1 MQATRATIAIVAS
14 LLAIGCVILV
24 SDNEPGEIVASGIAK
39 PAAEKKKA
47 VLSRR
52 QDALV
57 GKNLRDFKA
66 YVEVNWDNI
75 KEMGIQA
82 GGEENAVLEPL
93 AAAIRSSDVEHLDKA
108 WNGYYKKMMQKYKK
122 KNSLARNMVR
132 QVSRKLRSNK
142 GLLTVKGNKVSITG
156 KTLGLLHTPD
166 AEHKFLGASLKH
178 VLTMAKNLSVK
189 KKKIVKKKAM
199 ATPWINKNEQETLWG
214 SSCVD
219 DEAFGE
225 GYSMN
230 CKEIPDKESCHDRGG
245 CKWQTGWDGK

>member
-82 GGEENAVLEPL
+82 GGEEAAVLEPL
-93 AAAIRSSDVEHLDKA
+93 AAAIRNSHVEHLDKA
-108 WNGYYKKMMQKYKK
+108 WDGFYEKTMKKYKK

-132 QVSRKLRSNK
+132 QIASKLRSNH
-142 GLLTVKGNKVSITG
+142 GLLTVRGKKVSITG
-156 KTLGLLHTPD
+156 QTLGLRSTPD
-166 AEHKFLGASLKH
+166 AEKKFLGAKLKK
-178 VLTMAKNLSVK
+178 VLTMAKTLSVK
-189 KKKIVKKKAM
+189 KKKIVKKKKK
-199 ATPWINKNEQETLWG
+199 PWLTINDQRDLWG

-230 CKEIPDKESCHDRGG
+230 CKEIPDKTTCHNRGG